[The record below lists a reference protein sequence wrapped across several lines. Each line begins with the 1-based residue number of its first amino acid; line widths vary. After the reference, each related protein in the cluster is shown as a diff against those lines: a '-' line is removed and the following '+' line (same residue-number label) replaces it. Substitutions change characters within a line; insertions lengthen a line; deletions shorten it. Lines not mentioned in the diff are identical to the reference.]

1 MEVRD
6 LPQEG
11 AFAGSCLAQ
20 HRKSLLRCMQ
30 RSGSFNHELGG
41 KYSERVQ
48 LLAKAKF
55 GVFVANTWRH
65 LTHLVLDCCTQQY
78 EKCKQSPVYGVFDR
92 YFHIPLPIVN
102 KHELGLPFPLGTF
115 PSLLNLVQ
123 IRPQF
128 LALSWSQTD
137 TQTNAGKI
145 YSLAFAGRITA
156 WQPTAVLSTGRR
168 HIILSPVKNIRPCDA
183 AFRRNSLTTCWKRAT
198 RPPPLQN
205 SDIVVQSIVVFHCV
219 WVLNVNLYQLILT
232 NNFKTSVAPV
242 SLRYATA

>member
-128 LALSWSQTD
+128 
-137 TQTNAGKI
+137 
-145 YSLAFAGRITA
+145 F
-156 WQPTAVLSTGRR
+156 
-168 HIILSPVKNIRPCDA
+168 
-183 AFRRNSLTTCWKRAT
+183 
-198 RPPPLQN
+198 
-205 SDIVVQSIVVFHCV
+205 
-219 WVLNVNLYQLILT
+219 
-232 NNFKTSVAPV
+232 
-242 SLRYATA
+242 